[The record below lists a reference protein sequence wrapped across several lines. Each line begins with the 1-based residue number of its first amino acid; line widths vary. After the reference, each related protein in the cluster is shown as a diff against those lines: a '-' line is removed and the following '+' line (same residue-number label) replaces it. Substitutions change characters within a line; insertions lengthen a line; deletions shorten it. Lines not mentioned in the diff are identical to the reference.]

1 MLVRDKFETEYE
13 RIFSVHKFG
22 STVFSPL
29 ASGMLTGKYND
40 SLDVE
45 GRFTNL
51 SDDSSVKNKIKQ
63 YFGTPEGIK

>member
-1 MLVRDKFETEYE
+1 
-13 RIFSVHKFG
+13 
-22 STVFSPL
+22 
-29 ASGMLTGKYND
+29 MLTGKYND

-51 SDDSSVKNKIKQ
+51 SDDAAVKNRIKQ